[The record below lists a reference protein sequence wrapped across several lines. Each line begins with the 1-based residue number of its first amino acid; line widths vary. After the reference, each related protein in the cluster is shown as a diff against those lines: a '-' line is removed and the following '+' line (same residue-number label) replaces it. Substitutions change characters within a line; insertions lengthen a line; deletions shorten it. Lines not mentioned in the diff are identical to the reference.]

1 MSAEL
6 RAFIAFILIVGVGW
20 VGYQELFNDS
30 AAVRV
35 VLQDVHGTVELRS
48 GSQVAPARVGA
59 EVGAADRLVAG
70 ADGQAVLAFGGE
82 SRVTLEANSS
92 LQVTSVDET
101 GVRVSL
107 EDGRVQATVRPGS
120 PGLDIRSGGRTV
132 TASDADFSVVRGAG
146 GVGVE
151 TTRGAV
157 DVDGVPVVAG
167 RRAVIADGA
176 TPMQMPAS
184 ESLLLQVAWP
194 GLERT
199 PSGAVRLVGT
209 TEPGASVRVR
219 TPAGDV
225 RTTAGPDGAFAVDA
239 ALGEGENAVAVEA
252 VNVFGQA
259 STAQWHVV
267 RDSTPPRIGVKIE

>member
-1 MSAEL
+1 MTAEI
-6 RAFIAFILIVGVGW
+6 RAFLAFILIVGVGW

-30 AAVRV
+30 ATVRV
-35 VLQDVHGTVELRS
+35 VVQDVQGNVELRS
-48 GSQVAPARVGA
+48 GNESAPARVGA
-59 EVGAADRLVAG
+59 QVGATDRLVAG
-70 ADGQAVLAFGGE
+70 ADGQAVLAFGAE

-107 EDGRVQATVRPGS
+107 EDGRVRATVRPGS
-120 PGLDIRSGGRTV
+120 PSLGIRSGGRTV
-132 TASDADFSVVRGAG
+132 TAADAEFSVVRGAE

-151 TTRGAV
+151 TTRGSV

-199 PSGAVRLVGT
+199 PSATVRLVGT
-209 TEPGASVRVR
+209 TEPGAKVRVR

-225 RTTAGPDGAFAVDA
+225 RTTAGSDGAFAVEA
-239 ALGEGENAVAVEA
+239 MLGEGDNAVSVEV
-252 VNVFGQA
+252 VNVFGQV
-259 STAQWHVV
+259 STAKWHVL